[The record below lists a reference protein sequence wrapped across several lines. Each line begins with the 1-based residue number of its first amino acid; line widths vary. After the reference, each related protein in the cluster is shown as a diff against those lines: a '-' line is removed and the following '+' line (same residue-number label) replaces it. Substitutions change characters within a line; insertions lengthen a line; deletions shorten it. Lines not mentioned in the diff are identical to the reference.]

1 MKKMSSKKTMSSKP
15 TYKVGGSTKKPLKKA
30 QSGTQVSD
38 PGFIMKTPKGAE
50 NSDPGF
56 SKKTPKGAEN
66 IDPGFYRQYPSVSKP
81 ASKPAP
87 TTKVAPKPA
96 PKPIPLPAPKSFEG
110 MVPFKKGGSVKSVS
124 DMQQRGKESITK
136 GTGKFTT
143 GVQMYGPGYKGN
155 PNSPKPFVGA
165 APAKKKG
172 GAVKSKKK

>member
-15 TYKVGGSTKKPLKKA
+15 TYKVGGST
-30 QSGTQVSD
+30 
-38 PGFIMKTPKGAE
+38 
-50 NSDPGF
+50 
-56 SKKTPKGAEN
+56 
-66 IDPGFYRQYPSVSKP
+66 
-81 ASKPAP
+81 
-87 TTKVAPKPA
+87 
-96 PKPIPLPAPKSFEG
+96 
-110 MVPFKKGGSVKSVS
+110 KSVS

-155 PNSPKPFVGA
+155 PNAPKPFVGA